1 MRTHISI
8 LKLLISGV
16 MAVGNIAGPDRKAA
30 NQIARVSQKW
40 LGSRTIK
47 NSKPVRSQI
56 KPYWFARVVCFVM

>member
-30 NQIARVSQKW
+30 NQIARVSQK
-40 LGSRTIK
+40 
-47 NSKPVRSQI
+47 
-56 KPYWFARVVCFVM
+56 